1 MPLKISIGCCNHLF
15 GEGLKKLLLDECNLD
30 ADSIITV
37 STNPREIINE
47 KNDLLITDL
56 LHKLKCK
63 QCGSNDVTLKIISNE
78 SMPQLDRSNVAL
90 FSDNLRTV

>member
-1 MPLKISIGCCNHLF
+1 MRIIQSFNDLDLLEQLQPNCIDCGHTGSIV
-15 GEGLKKLLLDECNLD
+15 DEQYL
-30 ADSIITV
+30 I
-37 STNPREIINE
+37 
-47 KNDLLITDL
+47 KHDLLITDL

-78 SMPQLDRSNVAL
+78 SMPQLDLSNGAI